1 MELLLGEGLV
11 ELNQSE
17 VGFHYA
23 WAEQVPIELQ
33 REALLDALP
42 EGLLLMAVLSPAR
55 PAAPRPKFLRRM
67 FQKKMGCFL
76 RRRRKGKKIFRL

>member
-1 MELLLGEGLV
+1 MLIPMPAMELLLGEGLV

-42 EGLLLMAVLSPAR
+42 EGRQKMSLSDRWKPA
-55 PAAPRPKFLRRM
+55 
-67 FQKKMGCFL
+67 
-76 RRRRKGKKIFRL
+76 